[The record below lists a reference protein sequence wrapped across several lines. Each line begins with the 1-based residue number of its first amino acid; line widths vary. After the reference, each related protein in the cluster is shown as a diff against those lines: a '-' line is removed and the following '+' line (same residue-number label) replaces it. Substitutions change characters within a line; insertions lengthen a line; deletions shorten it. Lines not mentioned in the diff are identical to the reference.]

1 MAQTRCLVVLA
12 VFLFQLAVA
21 AQSDN
26 ADVEKQ
32 GQRRLATL
40 ADQVLSD
47 AANLKLGENRAFV
60 FARVGNIVWKSDPKR
75 ALSLFQTAVDE
86 LIDTQQLAE
95 ANSKSM
101 ADQFELLNQSAR
113 PALLNQI
120 ANHNA
125 AFALESLYRTRPAVL
140 QRALAA
146 TASKSSKISNLANNY
161 AYLVQNETALE
172 QTLMRMAAEQ
182 NPERAARILKESLT
196 RGITGET
203 LNLLKKL
210 NEKDPD
216 AAAEIAGNM
225 IGKLID
231 QGFMI
236 DNRADYQKLNL
247 AQNMLSEFV
256 REKGADEK
264 YLHFDADRARTLAEK
279 TIAFY
284 LDQGTRYGYSPAAI
298 LPIAEKL
305 SPGSVPR
312 LKQAERTN
320 PYRGFGYE
328 YDPDAM
334 KLLNSN
340 PTAEELIAAAKRF
353 PEASRP
359 QLYQSA
365 ATKYAQEG
373 NMNAA
378 LAVIKDNFADDVM
391 EDAIRN
397 LNFQYANNLIGAGKY
412 SEAESA
418 IEELPESSRFSAYV
432 SLANSI
438 YAADPEKNKVYALAV
453 LSRARGGLPDQPET
467 ANELSWYVQLINVY
481 TNIEPEEAFR
491 MYETMVPQLNELADA
506 AAVLGGFQGSG
517 NVRRGE
523 FLLAQGNSFG
533 VYVDF
538 SPLRPL
544 SNKDFDRTMK
554 LIDRFSR
561 REARILMRLQLADY
575 EAN

>member
-1 MAQTRCLVVLA
+1 M
-12 VFLFQLAVA
+12 
-21 AQSDN
+21 
-26 ADVEKQ
+26 
-32 GQRRLATL
+32 
-40 ADQVLSD
+40 
-47 AANLKLGENRAFV
+47 
-60 FARVGNIVWKSDPKR
+60 
-75 ALSLFQTAVDE
+75 FQTAVDE
-86 LIDTQQLAE
+86 LINAQELAE
-95 ANSKSM
+95 ANAKSM
-101 ADQFELLNQSAR
+101 AGQFELLGQSAR
-113 PALLNQI
+113 PALLNQMAI
-120 ANHNA
+120 HDA
-125 AFALESLYRTRPAVL
+125 AFALETLYRTRPTVL
-140 QRALAA
+140 QRAIAA
-146 TASKSSKISNLANNY
+146 AGSKSSKISNLVNNY

-182 NPERAARILKESLT
+182 NPERAARILKESLA

-216 AAAEIAGNM
+216 SAAEIAGNM

-231 QGFMI
+231 QGFMS

-247 AQNMLSEFV
+247 AQSMLSEFV

-264 YLHFDADRARTLAEK
+264 YLHIDADRARTLAEK

-284 LDQGTRYGYSPAAI
+284 LDQGSRYGYSPVAI

-305 SPGSVPR
+305 LPASVPR
-312 LKQAERTN
+312 LKQAEKTN
-320 PYRGFGYE
+320 PYRSFGYE
-328 YDPDAM
+328 YDPEAT

-353 PEASRP
+353 PEASRT

-365 ATKYAQEG
+365 ATRYAQEG

-378 LAVIKDNFADDVM
+378 LAVLKDNFADDVL
-391 EDAIRN
+391 EEAIRN

-438 YAADPEKNKVYALAV
+438 FAADPEKNKAYALAV
-453 LSRARGGLPDQPET
+453 LSRARGQLPDQPET
-467 ANELSWYVQLINVY
+467 ANDLSWYTQLINVY

-533 VYVDF
+533 VYIDF

-544 SNKDFDRTMK
+544 SIKDFERTMK
-554 LIDRFSR
+554 LIDGFSR
-561 REARILMRLQLADY
+561 REARILMRLQLSDY